1 MTRRIITAITMFFA
15 ASLSFALM
23 TFGQSG
29 NQGVSQKPTARA
41 GSITGRIVNES
52 GKPMP
57 NARVFVSG
65 SGRQSVRRMINA
77 DETGRFVADDLP
89 RGSYA
94 ITAQASGYV
103 LVRDPGDTVHHRP
116 GDSVNL
122 ILKKGAAIT
131 GTVMNLDGDPVVG
144 VQMSAI
150 LLRDA
155 QGRSVFGSYGSGR
168 YTDDRGVYRLFG
180 LPAGT
185 YVVVAGSKIQGSSML
200 TAYGD
205 DAPTYYPSSTRDT
218 AGEVTL
224 QYGGEATG
232 IDIRY
237 RGERGY
243 AISGSIM
250 DAAMSDS
257 FNVGV
262 SVQLMQASNDA
273 PEAQAF
279 FQPRG
284 GERAFGFYGVTDGD
298 YYVIARRGP
307 YQSDDGAASKRIPV
321 KVRGRDVTGIG
332 ISLAPL
338 GSIAGRLTLD
348 LATKDVKCE
357 TKPAPAVEETL
368 MSISADDTDS
378 SDPPSRFASVLYTP
392 DKTGDFVFQGLP
404 AASYRLDSRMLL
416 DEAWYLRAMTVP
428 GPTNTPVD
436 AGSRGIVVRPGQRIN
451 GVRFV
456 LGEGAASI
464 RGRVVA
470 DKEGAALP
478 DRLRVHLVPAE
489 PNSAE
494 DTLRFIEAEVQSD
507 NSFKLLNVAPGRY
520 WLLARQLP
528 EEESKKRLV
537 RPQAWNAAARAG
549 LRREAAAS
557 NVAIDL
563 KPCQRVADYQFR
575 YTPPKVVPQP
585 KGQ

>member
-1 MTRRIITAITMFFA
+1 MRRRILTATTMFVA
-15 ASLSFALM
+15 ASLTIALM
-23 TFGQSG
+23 TFGQSV
-29 NQGVSQKPTARA
+29 NQGESPKSSARA

-57 NARVFVSG
+57 NVRVFVGG
-65 SGRQSVRRMINA
+65 SGRQSVRRMINT

-94 ITAQASGYV
+94 ITVQASGYV
-103 LVRDPGDTVHHRP
+103 LVRNPGDTVHHRP

-131 GTVMNLDGDPVVG
+131 GTVTNSDGDPVVG

-150 LLRDA
+150 LVRDA
-155 QGRSVFGSYGSGR
+155 QGRSVFGTYGSGR

-185 YVVVAGSKIQGSSML
+185 YVVAAASKILGSSML
-200 TAYGD
+200 TAYAD
-205 DAPTYYPSSTRDT
+205 DAPTYYPASTRDT

-237 RGERGY
+237 RREHGY
-243 AISGSIM
+243 AISGSIA

-257 FNVGV
+257 LNTSV
-262 SVQLMQASNDA
+262 SVQLMQASNDTL
-273 PEAQAF
+273 EGQTF
-279 FQPRG
+279 IQPRG
-284 GERAFGFYGVTDGD
+284 SVRAFAFYGVTDGD
-298 YYVIARRGP
+298 YYVTARRGP
-307 YQSDDGAASKRIPV
+307 YESDDGAASKRIPV
-321 KVRGRDVTGIG
+321 KIRGRDVTGVG

-357 TKPAPAVEETL
+357 TKLAPAVEEIL
-368 MSISADDTDS
+368 MSISSDDTDS
-378 SDPPSRFASVLYTP
+378 SDPSSRFASVLLTP
-392 DKTGDFVFQGLP
+392 DKKGDFVFQGLP
-404 AASYRLDSRMLL
+404 AASYRLDSRVLL

-436 AGSRGIVVRPGQRIN
+436 ASSRGIVVRPGQRIN

-464 RGRVVA
+464 RGRVLA
-470 DKEGAALP
+470 EKEGASLP

-489 PNSAE
+489 LNSAQ

-507 NSFKLLNVAPGRY
+507 SSFKLLNVAPGRY

-563 KPCQRVADYQFR
+563 KPCQRVADYQLRF
-575 YTPPKVVPQP
+575 TQPKEGPQP
-585 KGQ
+585 KRP

>member
-1 MTRRIITAITMFFA
+1 MKRRIFTATTMFVA
-15 ASLSFALM
+15 TSLNLALM

-29 NQGVSQKPTARA
+29 NQSVSQEPSARA
-41 GSITGRIVNES
+41 GSITGRVVNES

-57 NARVFVSG
+57 NARVLVSG
-65 SGRQSVRRMINA
+65 SGRQSVRRMINT
-77 DETGRFVADDLP
+77 DEAGRFVADDLP

-94 ITAQASGYV
+94 IVVQASGYV
-103 LVRDPGDTVHHRP
+103 LVRETGDTVHHRP

-122 ILKKGAAIT
+122 VLKKGAAIT
-131 GTVMNLDGDPVVG
+131 GTVTNSDGDPVVG
-144 VQMSAI
+144 VQISAI
-150 LLRDA
+150 LVRDA
-155 QGRSVFGSYGSGR
+155 QGRSVVGAFGSGR

-185 YVVVAGSKIQGSSML
+185 YVVVAASKTLGSSML

-237 RGERGY
+237 RGEHGY
-243 AISGSIM
+243 AISGSIA
-250 DAAMSDS
+250 DASMSDS
-257 FNVGV
+257 QNV
-262 SVQLMQASNDA
+262 SISLLLMRASNDTV
-273 PEAQAF
+273 EAQAF
-279 FQPRG
+279 IQPRG
-284 GERAFGFYGVTDGD
+284 SERAFAFYGVTDGD
-298 YYVIARRGP
+298 YYVTARRGP

-321 KVRGRDVTGIG
+321 KVRGRDVTGVG

-357 TKPAPAVEETL
+357 TKLAPAVEETL
-368 MSISADDTDS
+368 MSISSDDTDS
-378 SDPPSRFASVLYTP
+378 SDPSSRFASVLYTP
-392 DKTGDFVFQGLP
+392 DKKGDFVFQGLP
-404 AASYRLDSRMLL
+404 AASYRLDSRLLL

-428 GPTNTPVD
+428 GPTNAPVD
-436 AGSRGIVVRPGQRIN
+436 ASSRGIVVRPGQRIN

-470 DKEGAALP
+470 DKEGASLP
-478 DRLRVHLVPAE
+478 DGLRVHLVPAE

-507 NSFKLLNVAPGRY
+507 SSFKLLNVAPGRY
-520 WLLARQLP
+520 WLLARQLS
-528 EEESKKRLV
+528 EEGSKKRLV

-549 LRREAAAS
+549 LRRDAAAS

-575 YTPPKVVPQP
+575 YTPPKVAPQP
-585 KGQ
+585 KRQ

>member
-1 MTRRIITAITMFFA
+1 MRRRIFTATAMFFA
-15 ASLSFALM
+15 ASLNFALM
-23 TFGQSG
+23 TFGQSS
-29 NQGVSQKPTARA
+29 NQSVSQQPTARA
-41 GSITGRIVNES
+41 GSITGRVVNES

-57 NARVFVSG
+57 NVRVFVGG
-65 SGRQSVRRMINA
+65 SGRQSVRRTVNT
-77 DETGRFVADDLP
+77 DEVGRFVADDLP

-94 ITAQASGYV
+94 ITVQASGYV

-122 ILKKGAAIT
+122 ILKKGAAIA
-131 GTVMNLDGDPVVG
+131 GTVMNSDGDPVVG

-150 LLRDA
+150 LVRDA

-185 YVVVAGSKIQGSSML
+185 YVVVAGSKILGSSML

-224 QYGGEATG
+224 QYGGEATA

-237 RGERGY
+237 RGEHGY
-243 AISGSIM
+243 AISGSIA
-250 DAAMSDS
+250 DASMSDWLNTS
-257 FNVGV
+257 V
-262 SVQLMQASNDA
+262 SVQLMQASNDTV
-273 PEAQAF
+273 EGQAF
-279 FQPRG
+279 SQPRG
-284 GERAFGFYGVTDGD
+284 NERAFAFYGVTDGD
-298 YYVIARRGP
+298 YYVTARRGP

-321 KVRGRDVTGIG
+321 KVRGRDVTGVR

-368 MSISADDTDS
+368 VSISTDDTDS
-378 SDPPSRFASVLYTP
+378 SDPSSRFASILITP

-416 DEAWYLRAMTVP
+416 DESWYLRAMTVP

-436 AGSRGIVVRPGQRIN
+436 ASSRGIVVRPGQRIN

-470 DKEGAALP
+470 EKEGASLP

-494 DTLRFIEAEVQSD
+494 NTLRFIEAEVQSD

-563 KPCQRVADYQFR
+563 KPCQRVTDYQFR
-575 YTPPKVVPQP
+575 YAPPKEGPHP
-585 KGQ
+585 KRP

>member
-1 MTRRIITAITMFFA
+1 MRRRIFTATAMFVA
-15 ASLSFALM
+15 ASLNFALM
-23 TFGQSG
+23 TFGQSN
-29 NQGVSQKPTARA
+29 NQSEPPKSSARA
-41 GSITGRIVNES
+41 GSITGRVVNES

-57 NARVFVSG
+57 NVRVFVGG
-65 SGRQSVRRMINA
+65 SGRQSVRRTVNT
-77 DETGRFVADDLP
+77 DEAGRFVADDLP

-94 ITAQASGYV
+94 ITVQASGYV
-103 LVRDPGDTVHHRP
+103 LVRDPGNTVHHRP
-116 GDSVNL
+116 GDSVN
-122 ILKKGAAIT
+122 IVLKKGAAIT
-131 GTVMNLDGDPVVG
+131 GTVTNSDGDPVVG

-150 LLRDA
+150 LVRDA
-155 QGRSVFGSYGSGR
+155 QGHSVFGSYGSGR

-185 YVVVAGSKIQGSSML
+185 YVVVAGSKILGSSML
-200 TAYGD
+200 TAYAD
-205 DAPTYYPSSTRDT
+205 DAPTFYPSSTRDT

-237 RGERGY
+237 RGEHGY
-243 AISGSIM
+243 AISGSIA
-250 DAAMSDS
+250 DAAMSDWS
-257 FNVGV
+257 NV
-262 SVQLMQASNDA
+262 SVSVMLTRASNDA
-273 PEAQAF
+273 PEAQTF

-284 GERAFGFYGVTDGD
+284 SERAFAFYGVTDGD
-298 YYVIARRGP
+298 YYVTLRRGP

-321 KVRGRDVTGIG
+321 KVRGRDVTGVG

-348 LATKDVKCE
+348 LATKDVRCE

-368 MSISADDTDS
+368 VSISTDDTDS
-378 SDPPSRFASVLYTP
+378 SDPSSRFASILITP
-392 DKTGDFVFQGLP
+392 EKTGDFVFQGLP

-436 AGSRGIVVRPGQRIN
+436 AGGRGIVVRPGQRIN

-470 DKEGAALP
+470 DKEGASLP

-494 DTLRFIEAEVQSD
+494 DTLRFVEAEVQTD
-507 NSFKLLNVAPGRY
+507 NSFKLLSVAPGRY

-575 YTPPKVVPQP
+575 YTPSKVVPQP